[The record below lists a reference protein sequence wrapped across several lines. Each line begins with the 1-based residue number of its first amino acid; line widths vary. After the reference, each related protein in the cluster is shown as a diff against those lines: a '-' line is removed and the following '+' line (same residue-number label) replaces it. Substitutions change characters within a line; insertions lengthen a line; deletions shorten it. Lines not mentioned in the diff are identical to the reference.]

1 MQFFERLFWREKVLC
16 PRCKHPASR
25 LSTRPL
31 YQCSH
36 CRHQF
41 SIKSIS
47 IMRKSH
53 LSLKTW
59 LCAIAIICEG
69 NVNGVMLSKHLGV
82 SYKAAWLLFHKV
94 RNLMRSL
101 SARQK
106 HHLRHLLRKFFLIPG
121 IKNIQRKKK
130 RPFQLIECDH
140 TLSPSHFHIH
150 LVQTTSCD
158 TLKKLFSCKA
168 TTPIPESHN
177 AFSHIFQQLI
187 HRLENLYHHG
197 CRKHPQRYIDEFC
210 LFSLYQDPQMRFEK
224 LLFMMKSEPLLLPYR
239 VLIEEPMAL

>member
-1 MQFFERLFWREKVLC
+1 MTKSVFTYSHEEVIRFFENLFWKEKVLC
-16 PRCKHPASR
+16 PRCKHPAYH

-31 YQCSH
+31 YQCTH

-94 RNLMRSL
+94 R
-101 SARQK
+101 
-106 HHLRHLLRKFFLIPG
+106 
-121 IKNIQRKKK
+121 
-130 RPFQLIECDH
+130 
-140 TLSPSHFHIH
+140 
-150 LVQTTSCD
+150 
-158 TLKKLFSCKA
+158 
-168 TTPIPESHN
+168 
-177 AFSHIFQQLI
+177 
-187 HRLENLYHHG
+187 
-197 CRKHPQRYIDEFC
+197 
-210 LFSLYQDPQMRFEK
+210 
-224 LLFMMKSEPLLLPYR
+224 
-239 VLIEEPMAL
+239 